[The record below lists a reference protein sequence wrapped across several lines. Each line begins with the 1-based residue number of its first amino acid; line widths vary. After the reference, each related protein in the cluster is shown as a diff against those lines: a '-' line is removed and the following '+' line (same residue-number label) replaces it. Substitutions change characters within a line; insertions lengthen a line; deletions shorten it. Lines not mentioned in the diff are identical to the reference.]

1 MITHT
6 RLEAGEGMADGH
18 DVRRMEDEEDFLG
31 DERQSEDEGEGED
44 LFGENMADDYVQN
57 EELDR
62 YDPTMLDDYVRTYS
76 YGRIVRRW
84 THAMS
89 NTTDCRQSRCQ
100 CSRSASLALTLTI
113 SIWFLVSL
121 PYREAWLQ
129 NARSQRRPNRSGL
142 NRSG

>member
-89 NTTDCRQSRCQ
+89 NTTPKA
-100 CSRSASLALTLTI
+100 SAVI
-113 SIWFLVSL
+113 SDGTAFSTFIVSV
-121 PYREAWLQ
+121 
-129 NARSQRRPNRSGL
+129 SKST
-142 NRSG
+142 